1 MWAVH
6 RTTGTAYVPSLYREN
21 FLDSSTGAAYT
32 YMNAGAKVSER
43 YATVQASGSEG
54 HRGCVIRRTVVI
66 MLVISVSSSPQG
78 LLAQT
83 LELRSSDAAL
93 PRPTKHPKISGSLKY
108 AEQAIRQ
115 SWPLQQG
122 TQPDVNASGMQVHI
136 TLAEYTEIHLDS
148 LRSVG
153 VQVELAEPS
162 LALVQ
167 ARIPAG
173 LLDAVAELPFVRYM
187 RAPHVP
193 YADAGSTL
201 TQADAVLGSNMV
213 RSMLGAVGNGVRI
226 GVIQTGFNGIAASQ
240 ASGDLPAA
248 ITTFTARPSGNFA
261 GSGAEGTAMLELIHD
276 IAPGAQL
283 FAASFS
289 TSLEEIASVNWL
301 ADVAGGPNSRRGTP
315 GGVDIIV
322 DDISWFNLGP
332 YDGSSALSTA
342 LTAAVDRGVAY
353 FKSAGNRA
361 DQHWR
366 GFYSACP
373 GSTFQNFN
381 APDCESGS
389 DEILN
394 VRVPSGKEFCAFLQ
408 WNDPWGASG
417 NDYDLR
423 LWDRDADRFLT
434 SSDGVSGGT
443 DAQSGTQNPEEGM
456 CFSESSGSTRNL
468 GIVIQNFQGQ
478 AAPRQFELFLT
489 SDVVQLEYVVKEF
502 SVPNAGDAKKV
513 FSVGAVNWQT
523 PEKIED
529 YSSRGPTLD
538 GRLKPEVVAPDCV
551 SVTGNGGFPTTF
563 CGTSA
568 AAPHAGAVAALVLSA
583 NPSLSPSQL
592 YGAIV
597 APTFDL
603 GAPFPNN
610 TFGFGRVD
618 ALAATQLAKNQPTLG
633 LSVLK
638 SGSGQLD
645 WVVSFNYPSPGFGTP
660 TLFADVYFGYL
671 RPDGVLTFLGPGLGQ
686 APGILS
692 DPRSFTSF
700 LSSFEVDP
708 GASLAA
714 THLFST
720 PISGPDGQYVAF
732 FGAMP
737 TGAGPSGNV
746 WSVGSSAS
754 NGGVNFQGVALAS
767 FSRP

>member
-1 MWAVH
+1 M
-6 RTTGTAYVPSLYREN
+6 
-21 FLDSSTGAAYT
+21 SSIEGRW
-32 YMNAGAKVSER
+32 ER
-43 YATVQASGSEG
+43 L
-54 HRGCVIRRTVVI
+54 IRRISLILLVV
-66 MLVISVSSSPQG
+66 SVSRSPQD

-93 PRPTKHPKISGSLKY
+93 PRPTKHPKISGSLRY
-108 AEQAIRQ
+108 AEQAIHH
-115 SWPLQQG
+115 SWPLQEG
-122 TQPDVNASGMQVHI
+122 SRPDVNASGIQVYL
-136 TLAEYTEIHLDS
+136 TLADYAETHLNR
-148 LRSVG
+148 LRSIG
-153 VQVELAEPS
+153 VQVELTEPS
-162 LALVQ
+162 LALIQ
-167 ARIPAG
+167 ARVPVG
-173 LLDAVAELPFVRYM
+173 LLDAVAQLPFVRYI
-187 RAPHVP
+187 RAPHKP

-201 TQADAVLGSNMV
+201 TQADGVLRSDLV
-213 RSMLGAVGNGVRI
+213 RSTLGVVGSGVRI

-240 ASGDLPAA
+240 ASGDLPLG
-248 ITTFTARPSGNFA
+248 ITTFTARASGNFA

-283 FAASFS
+283 FAASFT
-289 TSLEEIASVNWL
+289 TSLEEIAAVNWL
-301 ADVAGGPNSRRGTP
+301 ADVAGGPNPRRGTP

-332 YDGSSALSTA
+332 YDGSSALSRA

-381 APDCESGS
+381 APNCGSGF

-394 VRVPSGKEFCAFLQ
+394 VRVPGGGDFCAFLQ

-434 SSDGVSGGT
+434 SSDGVDGGT
-443 DAQSGTQNPEEGM
+443 DEQSGTQNPEEGM
-456 CFSESSGSTRNL
+456 CFTDSGGSTRNL
-468 GIVIQNFQGQ
+468 GVVIENFQGL
-478 AAPRQFELFLT
+478 AAPRQLELFLT
-489 SDVVQLEYVVKEF
+489 SDVVQLEYLVKEF

-513 FSVGAVNWQT
+513 FSVGAVDWRT
-523 PEKIED
+523 PDTIES

-592 YGAIV
+592 YAVIV

-603 GAPFPNN
+603 GTPFPNT
-610 TFGFGRVD
+610 TFGFGRID
-618 ALAATQLAKNQPTLG
+618 AFASTQLAKNQPTLG
-633 LSVLK
+633 LSVQK

-645 WVVSFNYPSPGFGTP
+645 WVVSFNYPNPSFGAP

-671 RPDGVLTFLGPGLGQ
+671 RPDGALTFLGPGLGSAVGDLNNPQ
-686 APGILS
+686 
-692 DPRSFTSF
+692 SFTPL
-700 LSSFEVDP
+700 LSSLEADP
-708 GASLAA
+708 GASLSP
-714 THLFST
+714 TQVFST
-720 PISGPDGQYVAF
+720 LISGPPGEYVAF

-737 TGAGPSGNV
+737 TGAGPSGNL
-746 WSVGSSAS
+746 WSLGSHAS
-754 NGGVNFQGVALAS
+754 NGGSNLQGVAVAPFS
-767 FSRP
+767 FP